1 MFVGEISVHRP
12 FPWAHLLDYLAHR
25 LIPQVEQV
33 EDGMY
38 MRRIGG
44 HRVTV
49 SFDVASARLQVEAGG
64 RVKRAQVLAQVGRL
78 LDVEHDASVV
88 DRRLRRSPLLRP
100 RVERAPGLRPV
111 GAWSPFE
118 LGVRTI
124 VGQQVSV
131 AAARTLM
138 HRLVRRCGGGALTPE
153 CVATANLREI
163 GMPGKRVETIRS
175 FARALLDGHVDFD
188 RPWLEVDAVLKQM
201 PGFGPWTRA
210 YLAIRLGRDPDA
222 FPESD
227 VGLMRA
233 AHVATPT
240 ELLALAESWRPY
252 RAFAATYLWAI
263 DL

>member
-1 MFVGEISVHRP
+1 MLVGEICVRRP

-33 EDGMY
+33 EGGMY
-38 MRRIGG
+38 TRRIGV
-44 HRVTV
+44 HCVTV
-49 SFDVASARLQVEAGG
+49 SFDEASARLRVEATG
-64 RVKRAQVLAQVGRL
+64 RVRRTPVLARIERL
-78 LDVEHDASVV
+78 LDVDHDASAV
-88 DRRLRRSPLLRP
+88 DRRLRRSPLLRS
-100 RVERAPGLRPV
+100 RVARALGLRPL

-138 HRLVRRCGGGALTPE
+138 QRLVQRCGVLTPE
-153 CVATANLREI
+153 CVAVANLHEI
-163 GMPGKRVETIRS
+163 GMPGRRVEAIRS
-175 FARALLDGHVDFD
+175 FARALLGGHVDFD
-188 RPWLEVDAVLKQM
+188 RPWQEVDAALKQM
-201 PGFGPWTRA
+201 PGFGPWTRT

-222 FPESD
+222 FPETD

-233 AHVATPT
+233 AHAATPS

>member
-1 MFVGEISVHRP
+1 MFVGEISVRRP
-12 FPWAHLLDYLAHR
+12 FPWEYLLDYLAHR

-33 EDGMY
+33 EGGMY
-38 MRRIGG
+38 MRRIGA

-49 SFDVASARLQVEAGG
+49 SFDVASARLRVEAGG
-64 RVKRAQVLAQVGRL
+64 RVKRALVLAQVGRL

-100 RVERAPGLRPV
+100 RVVRVPGLRPV

-138 HRLVRRCGGGALTPE
+138 HRLVRRCGALTPE

-175 FARALLDGHVDFD
+175 FAYALLDGHVDFD

-233 AHVATPT
+233 AHVATPS
-240 ELLALAESWRPY
+240 ELRALAESWRPY
-252 RAFAATYLWAI
+252 RAFAATYLWTI

>member
-1 MFVGEISVHRP
+1 MFVGEICVRRP
-12 FPWAHLLDYLAHR
+12 FPWTHLLGYLAHR

-33 EDGMY
+33 DDGMY
-38 MRRIGG
+38 VRRIGAD
-44 HRVTV
+44 RVGVT
-49 SFDVASARLQVEAGG
+49 FDAASARLQVEVSGH
-64 RVKRAQVLAQVGRL
+64 VKPTAVLARIGRL

-100 RVERAPGLRPV
+100 RVARAPGLRPV

-138 HRLVRRCGGGALTPE
+138 HRLVQRCGVLTPE
-153 CVATANLREI
+153 CVVAANLHEI
-163 GMPGKRVETIRS
+163 GMPGRRVEAIRS
-175 FARALLDGHVDFD
+175 FARALLDGHIDFD

-222 FPESD
+222 FPDSD

-240 ELLALAESWRPY
+240 ELRVLAEPWRPY